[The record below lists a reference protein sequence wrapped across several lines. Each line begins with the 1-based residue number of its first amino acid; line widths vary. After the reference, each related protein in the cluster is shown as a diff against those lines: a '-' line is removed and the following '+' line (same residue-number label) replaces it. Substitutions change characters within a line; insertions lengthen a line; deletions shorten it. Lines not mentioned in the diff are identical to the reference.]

1 MMSTKKK
8 IVKII
13 YTIILMIEL
22 LIIAILY
29 IQNPMNE
36 YFKEYVTFF
45 AKIFITIGF
54 LFLLSIIVYIIENK
68 VNNKNQEELDEY
80 NIQSN
85 FHIDFRDKDIL
96 YLSTIFNKR
105 QPGKKELILLIM
117 QLINKNIIDLSCYL
131 NGNKYQYIIEKR
143 ELQFSNINNIEQ
155 QLINYLFENSNRV
168 NLIKKLDE
176 LYRKDN
182 SNDIVNKCKEYIK
195 NIVKIKKSSMKK
207 IFQIITAIIAI
218 LVIFFGFIVM
228 ILNVSTQERY
238 TSSMIIAGRYILYA
252 NICII
257 IGLITTI
264 ILKRINTKYKYDND
278 SYSWICKNLIF
289 LNFELLISF
298 IFKEYYVIQFVA
310 LIIYIFTTLT
320 IMIMYNEYICLSEQD
335 IEIRKRLFSLKEYFN
350 EMQYLR
356 DKEFGNIMTYEEY
369 LMYGFLFNIT
379 IKINDEFDILQKQ
392 LMDIAKNES
401 KLYIKLFQS
410 NILK

>member
-1 MMSTKKK
+1 MSTNKK
-8 IVKII
+8 ILKII

-22 LIIAILY
+22 LIIVILY

-36 YFKEYVTFF
+36 YFKEYVPFF
-45 AKIFITIGF
+45 SKIFLIIGF
-54 LFLLSIIVYIIENK
+54 LFLLSIVIYIIENK

-85 FHIDFRDKDIL
+85 FEIDFRDKDIL

-105 QPGKKELILLIM
+105 QPEKKELILLIM
-117 QLINKNIIDLSCYL
+117 QLINKNVIDLLCYL

-143 ELQFSNINNIEQ
+143 KSEFSNITNVEQ
-155 QLINYLFENSNRV
+155 QLINYLFKNSDRV
-168 NLIKKLDE
+168 DLIKKLDE
-176 LYRKDN
+176 LYSKDN
-182 SNDIVNKCKEYIK
+182 SNDIVNTCKEYIK
-195 NIVKIKKSSMKK
+195 NIVKIKKTSMKK
-207 IFQIITAIIAI
+207 VFQIITAIIAI
-218 LVIFFGFIVM
+218 LVIFLGFIVM
-228 ILNVSTQERY
+228 ILNVSTQEHY
-238 TSSMIIAGRYILYA
+238 TNSIIIIGRYILYTS
-252 NICII
+252 ICII
-257 IGLITTI
+257 VGLITTI

-278 SYSWICKNLIF
+278 FYSWICKNLIF

-298 IFKEYYVIQFVA
+298 IFKEYYIIQFVA

-335 IEIRKRLFSLKEYFN
+335 IEIRKRLFSLREYFK
-350 EMQYLR
+350 EMKYLR
-356 DKEFGNIMTYEEY
+356 DKEFGNIMTYEEC

>member
-1 MMSTKKK
+1 MSTNKK
-8 IVKII
+8 ILKII

-22 LIIAILY
+22 LIIVILY

-36 YFKEYVTFF
+36 YFKEYVPFF
-45 AKIFITIGF
+45 SKIFLIIGF
-54 LFLLSIIVYIIENK
+54 LFLLSIVIYIIENK

-85 FHIDFRDKDIL
+85 FEIDFRDKDIL

-105 QPGKKELILLIM
+105 QPEKKELILLIM
-117 QLINKNIIDLSCYL
+117 QLINKNVIDLLCYL

-143 ELQFSNINNIEQ
+143 KSEFSNITNVEQ
-155 QLINYLFENSNRV
+155 QLINYLFKNSDRV
-168 NLIKKLDE
+168 DLIKKLDE
-176 LYRKDN
+176 LYSKDN
-182 SNDIVNKCKEYIK
+182 SNDIVNTCKEYIK
-195 NIVKIKKSSMKK
+195 NIVKIQKTSMKK
-207 IFQIITAIIAI
+207 VFQIITAIIAI
-218 LVIFFGFIVM
+218 LVIFLGFIVM
-228 ILNVSTQERY
+228 ILNVSTQEHY
-238 TSSMIIAGRYILYA
+238 TNSIIIIGRYILYTS
-252 NICII
+252 ICII
-257 IGLITTI
+257 VGLITTI

-278 SYSWICKNLIF
+278 FYSWICKNLIF

-298 IFKEYYVIQFVA
+298 IFKEYYIIQFVA

-335 IEIRKRLFSLKEYFN
+335 IEIRKRLFSLREYFK
-350 EMQYLR
+350 EMKYLR
-356 DKEFGNIMTYEEY
+356 DKEFGNIMTYEEC